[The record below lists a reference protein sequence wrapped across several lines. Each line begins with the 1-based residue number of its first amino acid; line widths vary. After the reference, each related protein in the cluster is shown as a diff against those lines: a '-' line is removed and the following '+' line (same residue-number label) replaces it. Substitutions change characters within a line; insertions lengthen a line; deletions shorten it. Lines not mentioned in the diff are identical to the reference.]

1 MDHHWFF
8 NVKPDLFVVVGC
20 SSVNILVIDPANTVS
35 VMFTAKVYFT
45 RSQLPQH
52 IFGLT
57 ITDEFYKVANLHD
70 LCLVFWR
77 ITRKV
82 FLWHNKLHIF

>member
-45 RSQLPQH
+45 
-52 IFGLT
+52 
-57 ITDEFYKVANLHD
+57 
-70 LCLVFWR
+70 
-77 ITRKV
+77 
-82 FLWHNKLHIF
+82 